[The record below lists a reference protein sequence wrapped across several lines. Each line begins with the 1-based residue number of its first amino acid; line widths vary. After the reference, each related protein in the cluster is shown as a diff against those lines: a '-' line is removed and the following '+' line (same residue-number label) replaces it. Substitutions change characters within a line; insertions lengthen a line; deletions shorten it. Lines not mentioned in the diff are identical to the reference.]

1 MDYSICIVKMKE
13 FSVLL
18 LKTQFNNDM
27 LLKISMYK
35 KPPRYFMLM
44 LMLMLMFLL
53 MLMRISVLK

>member
-1 MDYSICIVKMKE
+1 MTE

-44 LMLMLMFLL
+44 LMLMLMLVL
-53 MLMRISVLK
+53 MLMCISVLK